1 MASQSEE
8 EVHQNNEKC
17 CRPSPQ
23 FNSRPEISC
32 SKPEQTQK
40 TELIGNSQ
48 LKNESNGE
56 KYINIQRIKIKNENS
71 NSSKLEKL
79 ESK

>member
-8 EVHQNNEKC
+8 EVHNNEKWYQ
-17 CRPSPQ
+17 PSLQ

-48 LKNESNGE
+48 LKSESNEE
-56 KYINIQRIKIKNENS
+56 KTINIQRIKIKKQNS
-71 NSSKLEKL
+71 NSSKVEKL